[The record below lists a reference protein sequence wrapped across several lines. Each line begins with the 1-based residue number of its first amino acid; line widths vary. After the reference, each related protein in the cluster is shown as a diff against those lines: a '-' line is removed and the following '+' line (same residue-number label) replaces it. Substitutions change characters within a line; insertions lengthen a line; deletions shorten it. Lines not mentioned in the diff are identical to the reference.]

1 MRVLAIDTSL
11 DAVSAAVWEGEDS
24 AIRGALDD
32 VRFAERGAASR
43 DLLPAIDRLLAA
55 RKWTAA
61 NLDGVV
67 LTIGP
72 GSFTGIRIG
81 VSLVKGLA
89 AALPV
94 RVVAVGT
101 LEAVAAAAA
110 SGQSG
115 LVAALV
121 DAGRGEVY
129 AGVFDCRDGAV
140 APIGEETLALPE
152 AWAATVHGDARLCCV
167 GSGAVRHADA
177 LRAAF
182 GPRAVI
188 MSDGV
193 MSAAA
198 GALRLGVPRLRAGEH
213 TAVGE
218 LLPRYIRRSTAETNW
233 ERGVVGSRR
242 RKLLGWDPAHGRT

>member
-11 DAVSAAVWEGEDS
+11 DSVSAAVWEGEDS
-24 AIRGALDD
+24 AVRGALDD

-55 RKWTAA
+55 RTWTVA

-72 GSFTGIRIG
+72 GSFTGLRIG

-101 LEAVAAAAA
+101 LEAVAAAA
-110 SGQSG
+110 GQSG

-129 AGVFDCRDGAV
+129 AGVFDCQDHAV
-140 APIGEETLALPE
+140 APLGQETLALPE
-152 AWAATVHGDARLCCV
+152 AWAVTVQGDARLCCV

-177 LRAAF
+177 LRAAL

-188 MSDGV
+188 LSEGA

-198 GALRLGVPRLRAGEH
+198 GALRLGVQRLRAGEH
-213 TAVGE
+213 TPVGE

-242 RKLLGWDPAHGRT
+242 RKLLGWDPAHGRM

>member
-1 MRVLAIDTSL
+1 MAIETSL
-11 DAVSAAVWEGEDS
+11 DTVSAALWEGED
-24 AIRGALDD
+24 AAVRGKVDE
-32 VRFAERGAASR
+32 VGFAERGAASR

-55 RKWTAA
+55 RGWIVSH
-61 NLDGVV
+61 LDGVA

-72 GSFTGIRIG
+72 GSFTGLRVG

-89 AALPV
+89 AARPV

-101 LEAVAAAAA
+101 LEAVAAA

-115 LVAALV
+115 LVAAVV

-129 AGVFDCRDGAV
+129 ARVFNCGDGAV
-140 APIGEETLALPE
+140 APIGDEMLAPPE
-152 AWAATVHGDARLCCV
+152 AWAATVPGDSRLCCV

-177 LRAAF
+177 LRVAW
-182 GPRAVI
+182 GPRALIV
-188 MSDGV
+188 SEGV

-198 GALRLGVPRLRAGEH
+198 GALRLGVPRLLAGEH
-213 TAVGE
+213 TPVGE
-218 LLPRYIRRSTAETNW
+218 LLPRYLRRSTAETNW

>member
-11 DAVSAAVWEGEDS
+11 DSVSAAVWEGEDS
-24 AIRGALDD
+24 AIGGALDEA
-32 VRFAERGAASR
+32 RFAERGAASR
-43 DLLPAIDRLLAA
+43 DLLPAIDHLLAA
-55 RKWTAA
+55 RQWTVA

-72 GSFTGIRIG
+72 GSFTGLRIG

-101 LEAVAAAAA
+101 LEAVAAA

-129 AGVFDCRDGAV
+129 AGVFDCRDGVV

-152 AWAATVHGDARLCCV
+152 AWAATIHADERLCCV

-177 LRAAF
+177 VRAAL
-182 GPRAVI
+182 GARAVI
-188 MSDGV
+188 VSEGV

-198 GALRLGVPRLRAGEH
+198 GALRVGVPRLRAGEH
-213 TAVGE
+213 APVGE

-242 RKLLGWDPAHGRT
+242 RRLLGWDPAHGRT

>member
-1 MRVLAIDTSL
+1 
-11 DAVSAAVWEGEDS
+11 
-24 AIRGALDD
+24 
-32 VRFAERGAASR
+32 
-43 DLLPAIDRLLAA
+43 
-55 RKWTAA
+55 
-61 NLDGVV
+61 
-67 LTIGP
+67 
-72 GSFTGIRIG
+72 
-81 VSLVKGLA
+81 
-89 AALPV
+89 
-94 RVVAVGT
+94 

-140 APIGEETLALPE
+140 TPLGEETLAPPE
-152 AWAATVHGDARLCCV
+152 AWAASVHGDARPCCV

-177 LRAAF
+177 LRAAL

-188 MSDGV
+188 LSEGV

-198 GALRLGVPRLRAGEH
+198 GALRVGVSRLRAGEH
-213 TAVGE
+213 TPVGE
-218 LLPRYIRRSTAETNW
+218 LLPRYIRRSAAETNW